1 MLYCGRINLQKNPML
16 LLSILRD
23 MADKYKNLYLMFM
36 GSFDNFYIPEF
47 SDKPSPDTK
56 NEFYK
61 MVEEFNL
68 NSRIIMFDTQN
79 ISQTYAEMICL
90 ADIGINLTTLISEN
104 FGYTPV
110 EMQA

>member
-1 MLYCGRINLQKNPML
+1 
-16 LLSILRD
+16 
-23 MADKYKNLYLMFM
+23 
-36 GSFDNFYIPEF
+36 
-47 SDKPSPDTK
+47 
-56 NEFYK
+56 

-110 EMQA
+110 EMQACGLPVIGTDWGGLKDTIVDNVTDSVFKPFYRKTV